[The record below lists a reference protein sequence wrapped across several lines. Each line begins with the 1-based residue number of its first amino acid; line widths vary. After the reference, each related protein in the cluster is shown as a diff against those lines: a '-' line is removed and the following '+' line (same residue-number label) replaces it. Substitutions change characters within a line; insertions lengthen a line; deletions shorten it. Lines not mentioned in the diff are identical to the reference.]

1 MKCTSASALILA
13 SFATSAYAAPG
24 FLVERNIPSI
34 PSTPNTPSSV
44 SFSSFLP
51 HDERD
56 GAPRPS
62 ELDHPVLKSRQL
74 PAAGEDEEDI
84 RSPSE
89 DGRPQNSPA
98 AVNGGLAVPKRHRK
112 SSSTVRSR
120 PKTGEGSEPLNSYHN
135 RDKDRPTERVDDAT
149 TKKRQK
155 NKSSSSR
162 NDPPNLDGSSTSS
175 KPQTPGCSRC
185 GQHRHFHRH
194 DRSTWTLSQKYATE
208 ETLPTTKAG
217 EDSSKSGRDSIQ
229 RKKPRSKSS
238 VSSSASSLDVF
249 NSQQAGSLMF
259 NQHLNPP
266 STTTVGTNAAS
277 GNTNGPT
284 TSTSGSGDI
293 STGSATVMNA
303 PFWN

>member
-74 PAAGEDEEDI
+74 AVAREDEEDI

-89 DGRPQNSPA
+89 DGRPQNPPA
-98 AVNGGLAVPKRHRK
+98 AVDGGLAVPTRLGRHRK
-112 SSSTVRSR
+112 SPSTSH
-120 PKTGEGSEPLNSYHN
+120 PYTN
-135 RDKDRPTERVDDAT
+135 ERVDDAT
-149 TKKRQK
+149 SNHRNREKK
-155 NKSSSSR
+155 KSSSR
-162 NDPPNLDGSSTSS
+162 KDPSNLDGSSTSN

-185 GQHRHFHRH
+185 GHHRHFHYH
-194 DRSTWTLSQKYATE
+194 DPSTWKSATE
-208 ETLPTTKAG
+208 KIPTTKAG
-217 EDSSKSGRDSIQ
+217 DSSKSGGDSEIQ
-229 RKKPRSKSS
+229 SKKSRSKSS
-238 VSSSASSLDVF
+238 ASPLDVF

-293 STGSATVMNA
+293 STGSVAGMNA

>member
-24 FLVERNIPSI
+24 FLVERNVPSI
-34 PSTPNTPSSV
+34 PSTPNTPTSV

-62 ELDHPVLKSRQL
+62 ELEHSVLKSRQL
-74 PAAGEDEEDI
+74 AAGEDEEDI

-98 AVNGGLAVPKRHRK
+98 AVDGGLAVPTRLGRHRK
-112 SSSTVRSR
+112 SSSTSR
-120 PKTGEGSEPLNSYHN
+120 PYTN
-135 RDKDRPTERVDDAT
+135 ERVDDAT
-149 TKKRQK
+149 SNHRNRKKE
-155 NKSSSSR
+155 KSSSR
-162 NDPPNLDGSSTSS
+162 KDPYNLDSSSSTSNE
-175 KPQTPGCSRC
+175 PQTPGCSRC
-185 GQHRHFHRH
+185 GHHRHFHHH
-194 DRSTWTLSQKYATE
+194 DPSTWTLRQKSATE
-208 ETLPTTKAG
+208 ETPTTKAG
-217 EDSSKSGRDSIQ
+217 EDRSKSGRGSME

-238 VSSSASSLDVF
+238 ASPLDVF

-266 STTTVGTNAAS
+266 STTTVGTNVAS

-293 STGSATVMNA
+293 STGSVTGMNA